1 MRKIT
6 AILIALSIAA
16 CKRGENISNDR
27 EILFSNTSAIENA
40 HSTVNDISDAGFP
53 VTSYYSG
60 GFFLYSNEPKGNYIV
75 LDSLGN
81 CLVRKR
87 YGTDNDL
94 DRVYSYDTLIFNNC
108 SGSKTFI
115 IQSGQFAGDTARIE
129 WNLNGQIVRFDPND
143 NDPYVFNVIRGTP
156 NPFRTNIKLYLN
168 NALVSNK
175 IHNSHFEL
183 STSHN
188 NNNVMDFVMSRT
200 INTINE
206 FNECQRNWTV
216 SGNGSIDF
224 SNAQN
229 WHPGIKLLDDQ
240 QLSISFN
247 KSGTFTTC
255 NGKKFYVYIKTDPH
269 LIVKGSCRKP
279 DGSLKI
285 YSGRIKKIIT
295 DSLSF
300 NKTITIEWNN
310 CQENPSISQ

>member
-156 NPFRTNIKLYLN
+156 NPFQTNIKLYLN

-188 NNNVMDFVMSRT
+188 NNNVMNFEMSRT

-240 QLSISFN
+240 QLYISFN

-255 NGKKFYVYIKTDPH
+255 SGKKFYVYIKTDPH
-269 LIVKGSCRKP
+269 LVVKGSCRKP

-285 YSGRIKKIIT
+285 YSGRTIKIIT

>member
-27 EILFSNTSAIENA
+27 EILFSNTSAIEGA

-53 VTSYYSG
+53 VTSYYAG

-129 WNLNGQIVRFDPND
+129 WNLNGQIVRSDPND

-156 NPFRTNIKLYLN
+156 NPFQTNIKLYLN

>member
-27 EILFSNTSAIENA
+27 EILFSNTSAIEGA

-87 YGTDNDL
+87 YGTDNDS
-94 DRVYSYDTLIFNNC
+94 DRVYSSDTLIFNNC
-108 SGSKTFI
+108 SGSETFI

-129 WNLNGQIVRFDPND
+129 WNLNGQIVRSDPND

-156 NPFRTNIKLYLN
+156 NPFQTNIKLYLN

-188 NNNVMDFVMSRT
+188 NNNVMNFVMSRT

-240 QLSISFN
+240 QLYVSFN

-255 NGKKFYVYIKTDPH
+255 SGKKFYVYIKTDPH

-285 YSGRIKKIIT
+285 YSGRTKKIIT

>member
-27 EILFSNTSAIENA
+27 EILFSNTSAIEGA

-87 YGTDNDL
+87 YGTDNDS
-94 DRVYSYDTLIFNNC
+94 DRVYSSDTLIFNNC
-108 SGSKTFI
+108 SGSETFI

-129 WNLNGQIVRFDPND
+129 WNLNGQIVRSDPND

-156 NPFRTNIKLYLN
+156 NPFQTNIKLYLN

-188 NNNVMDFVMSRT
+188 NNNVMNFVMSRT

-240 QLSISFN
+240 QLYISFN

-255 NGKKFYVYIKTDPH
+255 SGKKFYVYIKTDPH

-285 YSGRIKKIIT
+285 YSGRTKKIIT

>member
-27 EILFSNTSAIENA
+27 EILFSNTSAIEDA

-175 IHNSHFEL
+175 IHNSHFKL
-183 STSHN
+183 YTSHN
-188 NNNVMDFVMSRT
+188 NNNVMNFEMSRT

-216 SGNGSIDF
+216 IGNGSIDF

-240 QLSISFN
+240 QLYISFN

-255 NGKKFYVYIKTDPH
+255 SGKKFYVYIKTDPH
-269 LIVKGSCRKP
+269 LVVKGSCRKP

-285 YSGRIKKIIT
+285 YSGRTIKIIT